1 MMRTAWILFLAAVA
15 GVGLIFLPG
24 MVMNKAP
31 LAPYYELLFN
41 QKIYFYHVPCAWAM
55 FAGAFTCGIAS
66 IGFLATRKP
75 GWDDVAAA
83 AGTMVVVFG
92 AIVLTTGPLWA
103 KASWGMYWKWD
114 ARLTTSLLLWMI
126 FLAYALVRTYGGA
139 GSERLAAGFAVFGMA
154 NVPLTY
160 FSVNFWRTQ
169 HPEATVVRSMA
180 PAMRPVFWTGGLCFM
195 CLFGL
200 LLWLR
205 LGVGRGARKLEAAEL
220 EAAELGL
227 LES

>member
-1 MMRTAWILFLAAVA
+1 MRTVGIFVLAAA
-15 GVGLIFLPG
+15 AAVGLVLLPG
-24 MVMNKAP
+24 MVMEKAP

-41 QKIYFYHVPCAWAM
+41 QKIFYYHVPCAWSM
-55 FAGAFTCGIAS
+55 FAGAFVCGIAS

-83 AGTMVVVFG
+83 GGTMVVVFG
-92 AIVLTTGPLWA
+92 AIVLTTGPIWA

-126 FLAYALVRTYGGA
+126 FLAYALVRRYAGP

-160 FSVNFWRTQ
+160 FAVNFWRTQ
-169 HPEATVVRSMA
+169 HPENTVVRSLA
-180 PAMRPVFWTGGLCFM
+180 PAMRSVFYTGTLAIL

-205 LGVGRGARKLEAAEL
+205 LGVGRAARRLESAEL